1 MARLAIKAELI
12 KDDSIKRYPVYL
24 KTCRKLKRQGF
35 SLTQSKELE
44 EYTKIDAR
52 TIRKDLA
59 KLGKL
64 GIKSKG
70 YDLDVLI
77 DGLAEALGM
86 EAKENIILVGAGDL
100 GGALLNYNAWSNV
113 TGEIVCTF
121 DEHPEK
127 SKYKGKTKIYKL
139 SDLKRRMPENCRI
152 AILCT
157 STHTQSIVDK
167 LVENGIEGI
176 VNFTLQPIEVPNSVS
191 VNTVDLVSNI
201 QELVMKLNIK
211 STLSE
216 IPKNNSNSEF

>member
-1 MARLAIKAELI
+1 MAKLSINADLI
-12 KDDSIKRYPVYL
+12 KEDSIKRYPVYL
-24 KTCRKLKRQGF
+24 KICRKLKRHGY
-35 SLTQSKELE
+35 SITQSKELE
-44 EYTKIDAR
+44 EYTRIDAR

-77 DGLAEALGM
+77 DGLSEALGM
-86 EAKENIILVGAGDL
+86 ESKENIILVGVGDL
-100 GGALLNYNAWSNV
+100 GGALLNYNAWTNV
-113 TGEIVCTF
+113 TGKIVCAF

-127 SKYKGKTKIYKL
+127 SKYKGKIKVHKI
-139 SDLKRRMPENCRI
+139 SELKRKMPEGCRI

-157 STHTQSIVDK
+157 STHTQDIVNK
-167 LVENGIEGI
+167 LIDNGIEGI
-176 VNFTLQPIEVPNSVS
+176 VNFTLQPIEVPETVS

-216 IPKNNSNSEF
+216 NFENNFNSEF

>member
-1 MARLAIKAELI
+1 MAKLSIKADLI

-24 KTCRKLKRQGF
+24 KTCRKLKRQGY
-35 SLTQSKELE
+35 SMTQSKELE
-44 EYTKIDAR
+44 EYTRIDAR

-77 DGLAEALGM
+77 NGLSEALGM
-86 EAKENIILVGAGDL
+86 ESKEKIILVGVGDL

-113 TGEIVCTF
+113 TGEIVCAF

-127 SKYKGKTKIYKL
+127 SKYKGKINIYKI
-139 SDLKRRMPENCRI
+139 SELKKRMPEGCRI

-157 STHTQSIVDK
+157 STHTQDIVDK
-167 LVENGIEGI
+167 LIDNGIKGI
-176 VNFTLQPIEVPNSVS
+176 VNFTLQPIDVPETVS
-191 VNTVDLVSNI
+191 INTVDLVSNI

-216 IPKNNSNSEF
+216 NFENNYNSEF